1 MQITVISKT
10 KVKASKYQAA
20 GWEYEF
26 TCSEEIKHN
35 ESVWGIVDG
44 RSFYAT
50 KYEFKDRTIICNRDV
65 TFNLEIGDVID
76 VVLLSEIPTARIE
89 ISDKTL
95 KSIAEQLNTS
105 RIGEIKFKGWLT
117 GGVEDGI
124 DKIFLNLKSI

>member
-10 KVKASKYQAA
+10 KVEPSKYQAA

-26 TCSEEIKHN
+26 TCTEELNHTD
-35 ESVWGIVDG
+35 SVWGIVDG

-50 KYEFKDRTIICNRDV
+50 KYDFKNRSIICNRNV
-65 TFNLEIGDVID
+65 TFNLEIGQVID
-76 VVLLSEIPTARIE
+76 VVHLSEIPTARIE

-105 RIGEIKFKGWLT
+105 TTGAITFKCWFT

-124 DKIFLNLKSI
+124 DKIFLNLKPI